1 MTAQQLIHILD
12 LQEHPEGGFYRET
25 YRSDGSIPASHLAK
39 TIDGERNFSTCIYF
53 LLTAEKF
60 SAFHKINQDEIWH
73 FYQGSPIKLHS
84 ISPNGKLES
93 YIIGPDILNG
103 EHPQLVVPAG
113 CWFAAEVNQG
123 GDFALMGC
131 TVSPGFDF
139 EDFQLAQREELSQM
153 FPKHNG
159 LIVQFTR
166 Q

>member
-1 MTAQQLIHILD
+1 MTARQIIQKLD
-12 LQEHPEGGFYRET
+12 LKEHPEGGFYRET
-25 YRSDGSIPASHLAK
+25 YRSDGAIPASHLPK
-39 TIDGERNFSTCIYF
+39 TINSERNFSTCIYF

-73 FYQGSPIKLHS
+73 FYKGSPITLHT
-84 ISPNGKLES
+84 ILPNGKLES
-93 YIIGPDILNG
+93 YKIGSNILKG
-103 EHPQLVVPAG
+103 ELPQLVVPAG

-153 FPKHNG
+153 FPEHNE
-159 LIVQFTR
+159 LITQFTR